1 MVVRRVS
8 AGIMVGIVVAFA
20 AGCGG
25 NTTVAVVD
33 DPPLEAAFGAVLA
46 EGQERTLGDLA
57 QAADLQVEDWDRMY
71 YFRVPLLMSE
81 VNRLLGTSGVVWED
95 LPTVGAE
102 GMIVFMSEGRV
113 VHAVVDRS
121 PALALS
127 GFATA
132 DSVVR
137 PDTSGGLEKVGVE
150 AKGR

>member
-1 MVVRRVS
+1 
-8 AGIMVGIVVAFA
+8 MVGIMAAFV

-25 NTTVAVVD
+25 NTTVTVVD
-33 DPPLEAAFGAVLA
+33 DPPLESAFEAVLA

-57 QAADLQVEDWDRMY
+57 QVADLKGEEWDRMY

-81 VNRLLGTSGVVWED
+81 VNRILGTSGVVWKD

-102 GMIVFMSEGRV
+102 GMIVFMSEGSV

-137 PDTSGGLEKVGVE
+137 PDTSGGLGKVGVE

>member
-1 MVVRRVS
+1 MTMV
-8 AGIMVGIVVAFA
+8 I

-25 NTTVAVVD
+25 DPAVTVVD
-33 DPPLEAAFGAVLA
+33 DPQLESAFGAVLA
-46 EGQERTLGDLA
+46 DGQERTLGDLA
-57 QAADLQVEDWDRMY
+57 QVADLQGEDWDRMY

-81 VNRLLGTSGVVWED
+81 VNRILDTSGLVWKD

-113 VHAVVDRS
+113 VHAVVDRA

-137 PDTSGGLEKVGVE
+137 ADTSGGLERVGVE

>member
-1 MVVRRVS
+1 M
-8 AGIMVGIVVAFA
+8 AAFA

-25 NTTVAVVD
+25 NTTVTVVD
-33 DPPLEAAFGAVLA
+33 DPPLESAFEAVLDQ
-46 EGQERTLGDLA
+46 EQERTLGDLA
-57 QAADLQVEDWDRMY
+57 QAADLQREEWDRMY

-81 VNRLLGTSGVVWED
+81 VNRILDTSGVVWEG